1 MLCFKNS
8 ILFISTFVPK
18 FRMSKM
24 EQSLWN
30 DLELDVQELK
40 YLVNAVLVD
49 NNQVLSEVAKRS
61 VLQMRSR
68 LDLLYQELS
77 SMKCLEEIS
86 IPFVAEELIVASE
99 EENEYAYVKEPVEN
113 TVVSNEFTE
122 ISSQTSVSDILRTDL
137 RRSISLN
144 DSFRF
149 NRELFRGDSEWMN
162 KVIRELDAMNSLD
175 EAVTHARNEIGFD
188 EDNEAAVDFIELLK
202 KRFS

>member
-1 MLCFKNS
+1 MG
-8 ILFISTFVPK
+8 
-18 FRMSKM
+18 KM
-24 EQSLWN
+24 EQTLWN

-77 SMKCLEEIS
+77 SVKSLEDVDIPLVLEEPIAALVEETELESVEESLEEVIS
-86 IPFVAEELIVASE
+86 ISD
-99 EENEYAYVKEPVEN
+99 EPIETPSKVP
-113 TVVSNEFTE
+113 
-122 ISSQTSVSDILRTDL
+122 VSDILRTDL

-149 NRELFRGDSEWMN
+149 TRELFHGDSERMN
-162 KVIRELDAMNSLD
+162 RMIKELDAMNSLD
-175 EAVTHARNEIGFD
+175 EALGYAKSEIGLS
-188 EDNEAAVDFIELLK
+188 EDNEAAVDFVELLK
-202 KRFS
+202 KRFN